1 MNISGKKILVTA
13 GPTHES
19 VDPVRF
25 IGNHSS
31 GKMGYAIAEAFAN
44 QGCEVILVSGPTNI
58 DINNKKI
65 NKIQVTTAEE
75 MYNECIKHFNLVDIT
90 VMAAAVA
97 DFTPINKSSN
107 KIKKSENNF
116 IIELIPT
123 KDILKELGV
132 LKKAQQL
139 LVGFALETNDEIV
152 NAKKK
157 LHNKN
162 LDLIVLNSLKDKGA
176 GFGFNTNKISIIDRN
191 NKITTFGL
199 KDKSEVAID
208 IVEKITEQFN
218 NYK

>member
-139 LVGFALETNDEIV
+139 LVGFALETENEIE
-152 NAKKK
+152 NAKDK
-157 LHNKN
+157 LKRKN
-162 LDLIVLNSLKDKGA
+162 LDLIILNSLNDKDST
-176 GFGFNTNKISIIDRN
+176 FGFDTNKITIIDKYN
-191 NKITTFGL
+191 SINTFELMSKKDVAFSIVNFITKF
-199 KDKSEVAID
+199 
-208 IVEKITEQFN
+208 
-218 NYK
+218 